1 MKGKNGSPAVAD
13 FVRDAQGRIDFD
25 LMRMRR
31 KTISIQIDGDGRV
44 LVKAPAYVSREEIL
58 SLVLEKAP
66 WIREKCSAAARVNRQ
81 KVRHRFAQGEPFL
94 YLGKNYP
101 LHVDY
106 DTNVRRVCVSLAGD
120 CFLIQT
126 PVVDVK
132 TMEAAVLLWYRENAL
147 RLMEQRVAIYAPL
160 LGRQPSKVMV
170 REQKSRWGSC
180 NSKGELRFNWKLI
193 MAPPSVVDYVAVHEL
208 CHLKEMNHSA
218 AFWKLVETLCPE
230 YKACRQWLKDYGGLL
245 AFDVIRE
252 DNQERSMNN
261 GAV

>member
-1 MKGKNGSPAVAD
+1 MRVFFIMPDGTELTAGPPAGITLR
-13 FVRDAQGRIDFD
+13 RDADTPADSLKLSFAFDF
-25 LMRMRR
+25 
-31 KTISIQIDGDGRV
+31 
-44 LVKAPAYVSREEIL
+44 PAE
-58 SLVLEKAP
+58 LEP
-66 WIREKCSAAARVNRQ
+66 CAARLEYN
-81 KVRHRFAQGEPFL
+81 GETVFD
-94 YLGKNYP
+94 GI
-101 LHVDY
+101 VDEQAVHFEKGEKS
-106 DTNVRRVCVSLAGD
+106 TSFSLRSRTALLLD
-120 CFLIQT
+120 N
-126 PVVDVK
+126 
-132 TMEAAVLLWYRENAL
+132 EAEPGTIRMPSL

-180 NSKGELRFNWKLI
+180 ISKGELRFKWKLI

-230 YKACRQWLKDYGGLL
+230 HKACRQWLKDYGALL